1 MIAVLK
7 AHFSGWRNRPPG
19 ANPGAVQLG
28 LRRIYVLPSRHGL
41 LLGAFLVLMLIAS
54 INYNLSM
61 GYALAFLLASMA
73 VVSMV
78 HSFRNMAGLTVRAGR
93 VDSVFAGDT
102 AVFSVNL
109 ENESGLHRYSIAVGR
124 AKEAPEYCDVPARN
138 RASARVRVPAR
149 RRGRLKAGRFE
160 IFTRF
165 PLGLFHAW
173 SNLELDMR
181 CIVYPRPEPEP
192 PPLPQAQS
200 ATGEGVESGYGS
212 DDFAGLRPYHAG
224 DSLRHIAWKAVAR
237 EQDLL
242 TKQFTGRAES
252 DLWLDWNAAAGLDPE
267 SRLSRLTRW
276 VLDAEAAGLSYGLRL
291 PGTLLD
297 PGRGDHHRQRCLEAL
312 AMFGLE
318 AGNL

>member
-7 AHFSGWRNRPPG
+7 TCFSGWRNLPRG
-19 ANPGAVQLG
+19 VAPGAVRLG
-28 LRRIYVLPSRHGL
+28 LRRVYVLPSRHGL

-61 GYALAFLLASMA
+61 GYALTFLLASMA

-78 HSFRNMAGLTVRAGR
+78 HSFRNMAGLTVHVGR
-93 VDSVFAGDT
+93 VDAVFAGDT
-102 AVFSVNL
+102 AVFSVGL
-109 ENESGLHRYSIAVGR
+109 ENESGLRRYSVAVVR
-124 AKEAPEYCDVPARN
+124 AKEAPEYYDVPARN
-138 RASARVRVPAR
+138 RALARIRMPTR
-149 RRGRLKAGRFE
+149 QRGRLKAGRFE

-181 CIVYPRPEPEP
+181 CIVYPRPEPAP
-192 PPLPQAQS
+192 PPLPAAQS
-200 ATGEGVESGYGS
+200 ATGEGLESGYGS

-237 EQDLL
+237 EQGLL

-267 SRLSRLTRW
+267 SRLSRRTRW
-276 VLDAEAAGLSYGLRL
+276 LLDAEAAGLSYGLRL
-291 PGTLLD
+291 PGITLD
-297 PGRGDHHRQRCLEAL
+297 PGRGDHHRRQCLEAL

-318 AGNL
+318 DR